1 MKDPRIVA
9 LIELQSV
16 INEKNELYRTHEAV
30 PERLEELQ
38 SKIQEVEN
46 KLKAAEA
53 EIAELDTAETKAKR
67 ERKQVE
73 EKLSDIQTKLNMV
86 KTTREYENRQK
97 EIKTQKDRLIELDK
111 IIEEAQTRKPNLEQ
125 DVETLRAET
134 EEVKSHLSEEIA
146 DLEKQQAKFDKQLE
160 EIEAREQEK
169 RRDVPA
175 PILERVDKL
184 VLLRQ
189 GVAVVPI
196 NDGSCGGCGIHVS
209 PQTIQVAKRG
219 LDLIQCDRCSTYLY
233 WDEDLES

>member
-30 PERLEELQ
+30 PDRLEALR
-38 SKIQEVEN
+38 SKIEE
-46 KLKAAEA
+46 AEA
-53 EIAELDTAETKAKR
+53 KLSASEKEIADLESSTSRATR
-67 ERKQVE
+67 ERSHVE
-73 EKLSDIQTKLNMV
+73 EKLSDLQTKLNLV

-97 EIKTQKDRLIELDK
+97 EIKAQKDRLAEIDRITAGALEKKPELEK
-111 IIEEAQTRKPNLEQ
+111 NVAAFRQ
-125 DVETLRAET
+125 ET
-134 EEVKSHLSEEIA
+134 EDIKGHLASEIA
-146 DLEKQQAKFDKQLE
+146 ELEKQLEAFDKQLE

-169 RRDVPA
+169 RVDVPST
-175 PILERVDKL
+175 ILERVDKL

-219 LDLIQCDRCSTYLY
+219 LDLIQCDRCSSYLY
-233 WDEDLES
+233 WDDSQGD

>member
-30 PERLEELQ
+30 PDRLDELQ
-38 SKIQEVEN
+38 SKIKE
-46 KLKAAEA
+46 
-53 EIAELDTAETKAKR
+53 AETKLEAAEQQGKELDASDSKLKR
-67 ERKQVE
+67 EKKQIE
-73 EKLSDIQTKLNMV
+73 ERLVDLHTKLNLV

-97 EIKTQKDRLIELDK
+97 EIKSQKDRFHEIERLF
-111 IIEEAQTRKPNLEQ
+111 EESAARKPEIEKNIESF
-125 DVETLRAET
+125 RKET
-134 EEVKSHLSEEIA
+134 EEIKEHLSAEINEL
-146 DLEKQQAKFDKQLE
+146 LEQQRAFDERLSA
-160 EIEAREQEK
+160 IESREREK
-169 RRDVPA
+169 RVDVPA
-175 PILERVDKL
+175 AILERVDKL

-219 LDLIQCDRCSTYLY
+219 LDLIQCDRCSSYLY
-233 WDEDLES
+233 WDDGVEE

>member
-30 PERLEELQ
+30 PDRLEELR
-38 SKIQEVEN
+38 SKIEEAEA
-46 KLKAAEA
+46 KLAAAEK
-53 EIAELDTAETKAKR
+53 EVTDLGTADTKATR
-67 ERKQVE
+67 EKSQAS
-73 EKLSDIQTKLNMV
+73 EKLTELQTKLNLV

-97 EIKTQKDRLIELDK
+97 EIKAQKDRLVEIEK
-111 IIEEAQTRKPNLEQ
+111 TTEEAKTRKPELEVN
-125 DVETLRAET
+125 VESFRKET
-134 EEVKSHLSEEIA
+134 EEVKEHLSAEI
-146 DLEKQQAKFDKQLE
+146 DELEKQKKAFDKQLE
-160 EIEAREQEK
+160 EIETREQE
-169 RRDVPA
+169 RRVDVPTA
-175 PILERVDKL
+175 ILERVDKL

-219 LDLIQCDRCSTYLY
+219 LDLIQCDRCSSYLY
-233 WDEDLES
+233 WDDDHED